1 VPIASKTNASPAASR
16 GAKDSSNTDQDPN
29 PGELW
34 HVKGGSFKFRITCDF
49 AISKAVMKK
58 DRNGESELSADSAD
72 PNDSV
77 AGFKTLGSIYS
88 KPMQIHADDTPI
100 DSVLFVRIIESASGD
115 SVGEHFKISYVLKP
129 VPLAVWGPYN
139 RDLDPA
145 ATRDLSK
152 LGPLLNGNNN
162 PTVTLAT
169 GIVLEA
175 PASAVGPTN
184 IPAFNATDANKAEVS
199 PPPESGI
206 CSKTWPLE
214 PTTPPQSAFIMAVR
228 DAKEVA
234 LDNKHK
240 PQEWIDTRLA
250 WQTAASANSD
260 IVGDGKITASTA
272 ISGGILGMAASLL
285 GWDTAPASL
294 DQAAANQNQFPDA
307 AAKGLLRNPWEL
319 SGVFPS
325 RLVVPQASTD
335 PSDPPGTMLG
345 GLEEYYLAL
354 PRFCVPVG

>member
-1 VPIASKTNASPAASR
+1 MPIASKTNASRIVSQ
-16 GAKDSSNTDQDPN
+16 GANTN
-29 PGELW
+29 PGVLW
-34 HVKGGSFKFRITCDF
+34 HVKGGSFKFRVTCDF

-58 DRNGESELSADSAD
+58 DRNGESELSADSTD
-72 PNDSV
+72 PNDNV
-77 AGFKTLGSIYS
+77 AGFEALGNIYS

-100 DSVLFVRIIESASGD
+100 HSVLFVRIIESASGD

-129 VPLAVWGPYN
+129 VPLAVWGPYDS
-139 RDLDPA
+139 DLDPA

-169 GIVLEA
+169 GIILEA
-175 PASAVGPTN
+175 PDSVVGPTK
-184 IPAFNATDANKAEVS
+184 IPAFNATDANKANVP
-199 PPPESGI
+199 PPPEIG
-206 CSKTWPLE
+206 SKTWPLK
-214 PTTPPQSAFIMAVR
+214 PTSPPQSAFIMAVR
-228 DAKEVA
+228 DPKEVA
-234 LDNKHK
+234 LDKTNK

-260 IVGDGKITASTA
+260 IIGDGKITASTA
-272 ISGGILGMAASLL
+272 TSGGILGMAASLL

-294 DQAAANQNQFPDA
+294 DQAAANKTKFRDA

-319 SGVFPS
+319 SGAFPS